1 MLSIFQTAFA
11 LILLIGLGGWWVAR
25 GLQRESQEQQIE
37 ETLDALSGASTYWS
51 GKLADPIISE
61 YAYRS
66 LQRLELERGEV
77 LEMQTALAI
86 GESLTLKQL
95 VRLDKLVSEHLAIS
109 SSLVASHPV
118 AIHAR

>member
-1 MLSIFQTAFA
+1 MLSIFQTVFA

-51 GKLADPIISE
+51 AKLADPIISA
-61 YAYRS
+61 YACRS
-66 LQRLELERGEV
+66 LQRLVLERGEV

-95 VRLDKLVSEHLAIS
+95 VRLDKLVSEHLAVS
-109 SSLVASHPV
+109 SSLAASHPV